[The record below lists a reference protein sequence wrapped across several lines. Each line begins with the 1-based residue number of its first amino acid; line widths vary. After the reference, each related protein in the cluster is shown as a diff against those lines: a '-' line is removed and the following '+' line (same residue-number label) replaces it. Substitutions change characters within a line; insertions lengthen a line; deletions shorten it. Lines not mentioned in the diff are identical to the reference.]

1 MPGPSLGTNLGAIV
15 DWSTAFPFLDLFKQS
30 RHWFTQRD
38 GAFNTGQDDL
48 LNLDSE
54 GWVKSFTKDGSSA
67 PFQRVCTVW
76 NTAGQYTKDG
86 LYVIDWKGEGQLE
99 VVGGQIVSQTGNK
112 IILDPGDGT
121 IGINITTTDPNLTGN
136 YIRDIRIYHQDDTA
150 RLNAG
155 EVFNPAFLEKI
166 QDFRVL
172 RFMDWMDTNNSDIR
186 TWAQAPNMDAAQ
198 QSANTGHG
206 GASIDMMVALAN
218 KVKADP
224 WFTIPHGADANYIR
238 QLATFVRD
246 HLDPDLKA
254 RFEYSNEVWN
264 WMFEQAQWAEQQ
276 GKAAWGAN
284 TEGAWMQWYGVKAA
298 EMANIVADVFGAE
311 TGTRALNVFSTQGGW
326 HGLENYALEA
336 PAHVARGGTAPKDA
350 PFHVYTIA
358 PHFGYGLSTEG
369 MRSQVNTWISQGEAG
384 FKAAL
389 AWLGR
394 DASGM
399 ASTVAYH
406 AAVAMREGWQLEAYE
421 GGQHV
426 VDYSG
431 NAAFTN
437 FFTALVD
444 RPEMAEIYNQYFNMW
459 KSNGGGLMAHFSDF
473 GAGDQ
478 YGSWGIWDSAYSG
491 NTSRADAVE
500 MFRDTVDAWWA
511 DSRPESVFSGDTET
525 GTPSATPISDGG
537 IACTLVGTSGDD
549 IFLVSQ
555 SETVVQAGTGNDVV
569 RSSASWTMSAGVE
582 ALLLTGTSSIYG
594 IGTVAA
600 DIIGGNDAA
609 NILTGLGGNDTLSG
623 SGGNDT
629 LQGGDGSDRL
639 LGGAG
644 TDTLEG
650 GANTDTLEG
659 GGDNDIYILT
669 DAGDAI
675 VEGLDG
681 GTADRVMTGWSS
693 TLAVNV
699 EQLQLTGT
707 AAVNGTGN
715 DSDNTMVGNGAGNI
729 LTGLAGNDTID
740 GLGGSDLVRAGAGN
754 DVVRSGEGTDRIA
767 MDLGDDLIDGG
778 GTYLDELFFEGTAA
792 MTIDLTKTTAQ
803 VTGLGTDT
811 IRNIENVS
819 GGGGN
824 DRITGNDRWNLLQGG
839 AGNDRLYGGTG
850 RDRLEGGSGRDEM
863 LGGSDQDRDVFV
875 FTSVQES
882 AVGTARDAIRQFTR
896 SIDDI
901 DLSAIDANSN
911 MSGNQAFAFSGST
924 ARAYGVWTSAL
935 DGNQVVRADVD
946 GDRVADMEIRVDGWA
961 RLTASDFVL

>member
-1 MPGPSLGTNLGAIV
+1 
-15 DWSTAFPFLDLFKQS
+15 
-30 RHWFTQRD
+30 
-38 GAFNTGQDDL
+38 
-48 LNLDSE
+48 
-54 GWVKSFTKDGSSA
+54 
-67 PFQRVCTVW
+67 
-76 NTAGQYTKDG
+76 
-86 LYVIDWKGEGQLE
+86 
-99 VVGGQIVSQTGNK
+99 
-112 IILDPGDGT
+112 
-121 IGINITTTDPNLTGN
+121 
-136 YIRDIRIYHQDDTA
+136 
-150 RLNAG
+150 
-155 EVFNPAFLEKI
+155 
-166 QDFRVL
+166 
-172 RFMDWMDTNNSDIR
+172 
-186 TWAQAPNMDAAQ
+186 
-198 QSANTGHG
+198 
-206 GASIDMMVALAN
+206 
-218 KVKADP
+218 
-224 WFTIPHGADANYIR
+224 
-238 QLATFVRD
+238 
-246 HLDPDLKA
+246 
-254 RFEYSNEVWN
+254 
-264 WMFEQAQWAEQQ
+264 
-276 GKAAWGAN
+276 
-284 TEGAWMQWYGVKAA
+284 
-298 EMANIVADVFGAE
+298 
-311 TGTRALNVFSTQGGW
+311 
-326 HGLENYALEA
+326 
-336 PAHVARGGTAPKDA
+336 
-350 PFHVYTIA
+350 
-358 PHFGYGLSTEG
+358 
-369 MRSQVNTWISQGEAG
+369 
-384 FKAAL
+384 
-389 AWLGR
+389 
-394 DASGM
+394 
-399 ASTVAYH
+399 
-406 AAVAMREGWQLEAYE
+406 
-421 GGQHV
+421 
-426 VDYSG
+426 
-431 NAAFTN
+431 
-437 FFTALVD
+437 
-444 RPEMAEIYNQYFNMW
+444 
-459 KSNGGGLMAHFSDF
+459 
-473 GAGDQ
+473 
-478 YGSWGIWDSAYSG
+478 
-491 NTSRADAVE
+491 
-500 MFRDTVDAWWA
+500 
-511 DSRPESVFSGDTET
+511 
-525 GTPSATPISDGG
+525 
-537 IACTLVGTSGDD
+537 VGTSGDD

-946 GDRVADMEIRVDGWA
+946 GDRMADMEIRVDGWA